1 MPSLLRLRALPWLA
15 LIEVARTTKSHL
27 DHNLS
32 DADRRRVRAIAARI
46 KGDPRKLTDRER
58 SDLKRIAR
66 DMNLGHLARD
76 VLPAVGRAATG
87 RRRRR

>member
-1 MPSLLRLRALPWLA
+1 
-15 LIEVARTTKSHL
+15 V
-27 DHNLS
+27 
-32 DADRRRVRAIAARI
+32 RVIAGRI

-58 SDLKRIAR
+58 NDLKRIAR

-76 VLPAVGRAATG
+76 VLPAVGRAASG